1 MGNNMEKT
9 QSIAKQLDS
18 LLLKQTKQKEK
29 KKNEQIKEQ
38 NEPKYHQNE

>member
-29 KKNEQIKEQ
+29 KKKKNGSKQKQ
-38 NEPKYHQNE
+38 KKSK